1 VHIDGFQ
8 RRFNG
13 DHNVLDGKY
22 PMNLWRAGDVVVDD
36 LEFKLEPN
44 FTPGD
49 YTVYFGFFSGE
60 TRFKVSRG
68 PQHENRVIAGTINV
82 R

>member
-1 VHIDGFQ
+1 MHIDGFQ

-13 DHNVLDGKY
+13 DHAVVDGKY
-22 PMNLWRAGDVVVDD
+22 PMNLWQPGDVVVDD
-36 LEFKLEPN
+36 LNFQLEPN

-49 YTVYFGFFSGE
+49 YTVYFGFFSGD
-60 TRFKVSRG
+60 TRFRVARG
-68 PQHENRVIAGTINV
+68 PQHENRVVAGAIHV

>member
-1 VHIDGFQ
+1 MHIDGYQ

-22 PMNLWRAGDVVVDD
+22 PTNLWRPGDVLVDD
-36 LEFKLEPN
+36 FEFRLEPN
-44 FTPGD
+44 FTAGE
-49 YTVYFGFFSGE
+49 YTVYFGFFSGD
-60 TRFKVSRG
+60 TRFKVTRG
-68 PQHENRVIAGTINV
+68 PNQDNRAIAGPLTV